1 MFSGGDKKQS
11 ENEKHIITE
20 LARKVQQQKQR
31 IEELEAKCDRLAQEK
46 ERTKTLADI
55 QVMKDIS
62 ISSMNKVRE
71 KTMPSCYRLANLS
84 LAERLCR

>member
-55 QVMKDIS
+55 QVMNDIS
-62 ISSMNKVRE
+62 ISSMNKVKE
-71 KTMPSCYRLANLS
+71 KQCQVATIWLT
-84 LAERLCR
+84 